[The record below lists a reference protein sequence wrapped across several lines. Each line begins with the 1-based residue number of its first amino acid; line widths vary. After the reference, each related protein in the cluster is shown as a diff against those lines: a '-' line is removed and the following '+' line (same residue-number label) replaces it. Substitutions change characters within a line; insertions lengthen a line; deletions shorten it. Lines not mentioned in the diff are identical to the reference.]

1 MIYLMIK
8 IQIQNREGEVDK
20 LIYQKNAKPL
30 IFKSML
36 TASFFMIIAFFG
48 LLVLQADAQT
58 RFQGGINGQGFFPQG
73 EFRDNISNA
82 GGGFGLEF
90 LYFPAA
96 KPFGVGVSFGYLIYG
111 SEKFSQVIQ
120 TKNADFDV
128 DLKTVNSIVLG
139 HLLFRFQ
146 VKQGRIWPYLDGLV
160 GFNHITTDTRI
171 NNPNFGDNDIST
183 NNFDDTVLS
192 YGGGFG
198 LMIKVYERSRKRI
211 EQTYQ
216 RKKWAVLIDFRVR
229 YIRGSKGQY
238 LKKGSI
244 FRVDDELFYDVHKSR
259 TDLITA
265 QLGITFNF

>member
-1 MIYLMIK
+1 MRKLICPKRKQPLVFKSTLTVSCLMI
-8 IQIQNREGEVDK
+8 
-20 LIYQKNAKPL
+20 
-30 IFKSML
+30 S
-36 TASFFMIIAFFG
+36 TFFG
-48 LLVLQADAQT
+48 VLLHPANAQS

-90 LYFPAA
+90 LYFPTA

-111 SEKFSQVIQ
+111 SEKFSETVQ

-146 VKQGRIWPYLDGLV
+146 VKQGKVWPYLDGLI
-160 GFNHITTDTRI
+160 GFNRITTDTRI
-171 NNPNFGDNDIST
+171 NNPHFGDNDIST

-198 LMIKVYERSRKRI
+198 LMVKVYERSRKKI
-211 EQTYQ
+211 EPQHQ
-216 RKKWAVLIDFRVR
+216 KKKWVVLIDFRVR
-229 YIRGSKGQY
+229 YIRGNNGQY
-238 LKKGSI
+238 LKEGSI
-244 FRVDDELFYDVHKSR
+244 FRVDDELSYDVYKSR

-265 QLGITFNF
+265 QVGITFNF

>member
-1 MIYLMIK
+1 M
-8 IQIQNREGEVDK
+8 RK
-20 LIYQKNAKPL
+20 LICLKKKRPL

-36 TASFFMIIAFFG
+36 TASLLMISTFFG
-48 LLVLQADAQT
+48 VLVHPANAQS
-58 RFQGGINGQGFFPQG
+58 RFQGGLNGQGFFPQG

-111 SEKFSQVIQ
+111 SEKFSETVR
-120 TKNADFDV
+120 TKNADFDM

-146 VKQGRIWPYLDGLV
+146 IQQGKVWPYLDGLI

-171 NNPNFGDNDIST
+171 NNPNFGDDDIST
-183 NNFDDTVLS
+183 KNFDDTVLS

-198 LMIKVYERSRKRI
+198 LMVKLFERSRKTM
-211 EQTYQ
+211 EPVHQK
-216 RKKWAVLIDFRVR
+216 KKWVMSIDFRAR
-229 YIRGSKGQY
+229 YIRGSNGQY
-238 LKKGSI
+238 LREGSI
-244 FRVDDELFYDVHKSR
+244 FRVDDKLFYDVYKSR
-259 TDLITA
+259 TDFITA
-265 QLGITFNF
+265 QVGITFNF